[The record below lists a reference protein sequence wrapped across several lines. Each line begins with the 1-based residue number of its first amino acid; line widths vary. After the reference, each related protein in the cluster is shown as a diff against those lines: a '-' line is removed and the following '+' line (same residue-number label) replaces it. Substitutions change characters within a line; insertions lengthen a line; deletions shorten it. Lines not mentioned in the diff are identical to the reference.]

1 MGASALNRP
10 DGDAYAALLLAD
22 VPLIDTRSPAEFAQ
36 GALPGAVNLPLMQ
49 DDERVQV
56 GLCYKR
62 KGQAAAIALGH
73 ELVSG
78 NLKAARVQAWREF
91 AERHPR
97 GYLYCFRGGLRSQIA
112 QQWLREAGCDYPRI
126 TGGYKA
132 VRRFLLDNLETQTG
146 QLPLRVLSGQTG
158 SGKTALLQSL
168 PATVDLEALANHR
181 GSAFGKRVGGQPMQV
196 DFENA
201 LSLALLKHAH
211 SGGGRPLLMEDESQL
226 IGRIALPECLRRAMQ
241 RAPLWVLEVPLAER
255 VQHTY
260 ENYILHNL
268 HDWQAAHGKAA
279 GFEAFAAELQQ
290 ALRSLHRRLG
300 GLRFERLSAQMASA
314 LVAHQQGRP
323 ERHRVWIRGL
333 LQEYYD
339 PMYAYQLGLK
349 AGRVAFRGTAAE
361 LKRAIHAD
369 MTGTAIR
376 KEES

>member
-1 MGASALNRP
+1 MGATALNRP
-10 DGDAYAALLLAD
+10 DSDAYAALLLAD
-22 VPLIDTRSPAEFAQ
+22 TPLIDTRSPMEFAQ

-49 DDERVQV
+49 DDERAQV

-62 KGQAAAIALGH
+62 KGQEAAIALGH

-78 NLKAARVQAWREF
+78 NLKAARVQAWRDF

-112 QQWLREAGCDYPRI
+112 QQWLRDTGCDYPRLR
-126 TGGYKA
+126 GGYKA

-158 SGKTALLQSL
+158 SGKTALLRSL

-211 SGGGRPLLMEDESQL
+211 SGGGQPLLIEDESQL
-226 IGRIALPECLRRAMQ
+226 IGRIALPECLRNAMQ

-260 ENYILHNL
+260 ENYILQNL
-268 HDWQAAHGKAA
+268 RDWQSARGEAE

-290 ALRSLHRRLG
+290 ALRGLHRRLG

-314 LVAHQQGRP
+314 LVAHRKGHP
-323 ERHRVWIRGL
+323 DRHRVWIREL

-349 AGRVAFRGTAAE
+349 ADRLVFRGTVAE
-361 LKRAIHAD
+361 LKHAIHAG
-369 MTGTAIR
+369 MTDTAIR
-376 KEES
+376 REQP